1 MKTLLITCVV
11 FICTGFISCD
21 TTQKQSNTTRN
32 PDTIVVKKDSAI
44 KKIDTLG
51 FENK

>member
-1 MKTLLITCVV
+1 MKALLIVCIA
-11 FICTGFISCD
+11 FICTVFVSCD

-32 PDTIVVKKDSAI
+32 PDTIVVKKDTAI